1 MKPEDALSSIEQ
13 GTSVCPPGGWAA
25 RFFQPYEI
33 AGRFV
38 GNLLAWKSGPEL
50 RFAIE
55 ALDLQPEDQVLEIG
69 FGSGHALGQIAARVS
84 RGVVIGVDP
93 SEEMVI
99 RAARRHRELITSGRM
114 QLELGGVEDLPFTYK
129 QFTKVL
135 AENNFHLWPN
145 QERNLVEVQR
155 VMKKSGQLIITQRMR
170 QTNEHHQSPSGIDEE
185 ERELIEGLLRWVG
198 FRRVR
203 SVRQQLA
210 REIVCVIAER

>member
-1 MKPEDALSSIEQ
+1 MKPDVALSSIER
-13 GTSVCPPGGWAA
+13 GISVCPPCGWAA
-25 RFFQPYEI
+25 QFFQPYEI
-33 AGRFV
+33 AGRFI
-38 GNLLAWKSGPEL
+38 GNLLAWKNDAEI

-69 FGSGHALGQIAARVS
+69 FGSGRALGQIAGRVT
-84 RGVVIGVDP
+84 RGVIIGVDH

-99 RAARRHRELITSGRM
+99 QTARRHHELITSGRM
-114 QLELGGVEDLPFTYK
+114 QLELGGVEELPFTYK

-135 AENNFHLWPN
+135 AANNFHLWPN

-155 VMKKSGQLIITQRMR
+155 VMREGGQLVISQRMR
-170 QTNEHHQSPSGIDEE
+170 QANDQHPSPPGIDEE
-185 ERELIEGLLRWVG
+185 EQELIEGLLRWVG

-210 REIVCVIAER
+210 RELLCIIAER